1 MPEGVFVRIFNN
13 VFRGFALALLT
24 VSALWAGPVEYCQ
37 TQPREAGFHRAGSVK
52 QLDQVDSKTFDLNAA
67 IKRGLEY
74 NPSLLAIKEN
84 LLGAEQGIKSARG
97 AFGPSLS
104 TSYSYIHLDREPEQN
119 GIAVGD
125 QENWVLNLNIHLPL
139 FTGFNLLSN
148 YEKSLLAKDQA
159 MLQLKQA
166 RLQLVFEIRQSFFDL
181 LQAKE
186 NLKSA
191 RLSLERL
198 KSHLKISQAFYDV
211 GLKPK
216 LDVLQAQVE
225 LAKAEQGLLVAQNA
239 VQTQRARLNF
249 LLNLDVNEDVHY
261 SGTLE
266 FVPFVLGLEECLA
279 KAQKNRPDLK
289 LASKSILLASKES
302 KIVAS
307 SFYPQV
313 GADLN
318 YYRYGDEPIVDG
330 SKFQRPSEWR
340 AGVSLQWKLFEWGKT
355 YYTYKQTRHRVSELE
370 AEYKNLQ
377 NQISFEV
384 KAAYLKIKEA
394 AQRIVVAR
402 KGVEEARESYRL
414 ARARYEAQVGTNTDV
429 LDAQFGLASSE
440 ANLTQAMA
448 DYLKAIANIYLAM
461 GEPDFER
468 LTFCSAR

>member
-1 MPEGVFVRIFNN
+1 MRIFNN

-191 RLSLERL
+191 HLSLERL

-414 ARARYEAQVGTNTDV
+414 AMARYEAQVGTNTDV

>member
-1 MPEGVFVRIFNN
+1 VRIFNN

-414 ARARYEAQVGTNTDV
+414 AMARYEAQVGTNTDV

>member
-1 MPEGVFVRIFNN
+1 MRIFNN

-414 ARARYEAQVGTNTDV
+414 AMARYEAQVGTNTDV